1 MVAYYCV
8 FVAYI
13 AIFERTSSGSDT
25 PSAAEAPSD
34 STAAPLLDEATLS
47 LGGNGADTE
56 PGDAANGGGG
66 GGHSADDDAKPSLL
80 AISQTPLRW
89 LARLTMPEVAT
100 AGASRYPRA
109 CAVLLPVT
117 APLFVV
123 LVKRLALSGGSPL
136 NGDALLYGAVCSG
149 FASMLTAA
157 LYPADG
163 RHRGVLT
170 GFFTVMAFCMSVL
183 WMNILSAE
191 MVRAWKVCAPL
202 APPEPRP
209 ASLQTRSQSVCSR
222 SVPAP
227 PQRTARSTQ
236 HTSHGRASP
245 RHCVFTRTPLLLCT
259 QHAARAACRCSAT
272 STRRRSACSG

>member
-13 AIFERTSSGSDT
+13 AIFERTSSGPET
-25 PSAAEAPSD
+25 LSAAEAPSD

-56 PGDAANGGGG
+56 PGDAA
-66 GGHSADDDAKPSLL
+66 SADGSGGRGAGDAKPSLL
-80 AISQTPLRW
+80 AVLQTPLRW

-109 CAVLLPVT
+109 SAVLLPVT

-191 MVRAWKVCAPL
+191 MVRAWKVRTPL
-202 APPEPRP
+202 RQSRGPPPCKNDRNSFARAGYLPRHS
-209 ASLQTRSQSVCSR
+209 AH
-222 SVPAP
+222 
-227 PQRTARSTQ
+227 STQ
-236 HTSHGRASP
+236 HTAHKSRPG
-245 RHCVFTRTPLLLCT
+245 FTTALRLHTHTSSVMHTART
-259 QHAARAACRCSAT
+259 ARVACRCSAT